1 MRNIIFGPPGTGKT
15 TYLLQL
21 VETELKNGVA
31 PNRIGY
37 FAFTKKAAEEAL
49 SRAASNFNY
58 ETKDFSNF
66 RTLHSF
72 AYRELNLKEEDVM
85 NDNDYSYLSNKLQ
98 IKLSNPNKKIEKY
111 GAGLPDDA
119 FTRIIDLAKIN
130 GVNCKAQFDYP
141 TTGHLPGG
149 WLKLDYIE
157 RGLQMYKFGGEFP
170 RRKFDYTDMLI
181 EFNKKDVDLIP
192 EFDVVIIDEAQDLS
206 WLQWQMVDRIASK
219 TKRIYIAGDDD
230 QAIFKWAGARPEFL
244 INMKGHRKILGKS
257 YRLPFKI
264 QQKAKDLI
272 SRVEERVDKQW
283 SSRDDE
289 GEINYY
295 PTEQLS
301 KLTEGD
307 WLVLA
312 RNKYTLDKLE
322 ENLKV
327 NGYYYS
333 RNNTTS
339 IDSRVLNGIKAWES
353 LRKGG
358 ELSYKDVKKFY
369 YFLHIERSVERG
381 HKTLQNADRD
391 SFYNYET
398 LTKDHGLKVNKDLP
412 WFEALDNIPRI
423 KSSYIRAVLRRGQNL
438 DYSPKIKLST
448 IHGAKGGEANNV
460 MLLTDLSRKTD
471 ESYWINKDEERRVF
485 YVGMTRAK
493 QSLNIIRSRTNREFS
508 EAF

>member
-1 MRNIIFGPPGTGKT
+1 MTVST
-15 TYLLQL
+15 T
-21 VETELKNGVA
+21 TIKN
-31 PNRIGY
+31 
-37 FAFTKKAAEEAL
+37 
-49 SRAASNFNY
+49 SASGNG
-58 ETKDFSNF
+58 
-66 RTLHSF
+66 TLHSF

-130 GVNCKAQFDYP
+130 GVNSKAQFDYP

-369 YFLHIERSVERG
+369 YFLHIEHQTG
-381 HKTLQNADRD
+381 
-391 SFYNYET
+391 Y
-398 LTKDHGLKVNKDLP
+398 
-412 WFEALDNIPRI
+412 
-423 KSSYIRAVLRRGQNL
+423 
-438 DYSPKIKLST
+438 
-448 IHGAKGGEANNV
+448 
-460 MLLTDLSRKTD
+460 
-471 ESYWINKDEERRVF
+471 
-485 YVGMTRAK
+485 
-493 QSLNIIRSRTNREFS
+493 
-508 EAF
+508 